1 MKGVVRSVCSEPL
14 RIGTRSSL
22 LAQTQTQWVANQLAS
37 KGIHVELQ
45 VVETK
50 GDMQRDTPITKIGG
64 DGVFVRELEQALLD
78 HRIDIAVHSMKD
90 LPTAETPGLVIPCVP
105 QRATPY
111 DVFVGRT
118 KPTLQELPSGSVV
131 GTSSIRRVVQ
141 LKGLRKDLV
150 IQPIRGNV
158 DTRLKKLD
166 SGKYDGLILAGAG
179 LERLDLA
186 DRITQ
191 FLKPPLFAPAIAQ
204 GALAVQTREDDRF
217 VRERILPISHEA
229 THESVLAERA
239 CLQTLAGGCL
249 APIAGWGRK
258 DSNNNV
264 SLDAW
269 VFEDCGE
276 EIVSIHASG
285 IADPSTESPRQL
297 GERVATSLIDKGATS
312 MLERIREP
320 PNE

>member
-1 MKGVVRSVCSEPL
+1 MKGVILSVCSEPL

-22 LAQTQTQWVANQLAS
+22 LAQTQTRWVANQLAS
-37 KGIHVELQ
+37 LGIHAEIQ

-50 GDMQRDTPITKIGG
+50 GDIQRDMPITKIGG
-64 DGVFVRELEQALLD
+64 DGVFVRELEQALLN
-78 HRIDIAVHSMKD
+78 HRIDMAVHSMKD
-90 LPTAETPGLVIPCVP
+90 LPTTETPGLCIPCVP
-105 QRATPY
+105 QRATPF
-111 DVFVGRT
+111 DAFIGRVN
-118 KPTLQELPSGSVV
+118 PTLQELSPGAVV

-141 LKGLRKDLV
+141 LKGFRKDLE
-150 IQPIRGNV
+150 IRPIRGNV

-166 SGKYDGLILAGAG
+166 SGEYDGLILAGAG
-179 LERLDLA
+179 LERLNLA

-191 FLKPPLFAPAIAQ
+191 LLKPPFFAPAVAQ
-204 GALAVQTREDDRF
+204 GALAVQIREDDPM
-217 VRERILPISHEA
+217 VRERVLAISHQA
-229 THESVLAERA
+229 TYESVLAERA

-258 DSNNNV
+258 DSDNTV

-276 EIVSIHASG
+276 KIVSIHASG
-285 IADPSTESPRQL
+285 IAELSNESPQDL
-297 GERVATSLIDKGATS
+297 GERIAVSLIDKGAES

-320 PNE
+320 PIS

>member
-1 MKGVVRSVCSEPL
+1 M
-14 RIGTRSSL
+14 
-22 LAQTQTQWVANQLAS
+22 QTLAS
-37 KGIHVELQ
+37 HKS
-45 VVETK
+45 
-50 GDMQRDTPITKIGG
+50 R
-64 DGVFVRELEQALLD
+64 
-78 HRIDIAVHSMKD
+78 HSMKD

-191 FLKPPLFAPAIAQ
+191 FLKPPLQ
-204 GALAVQTREDDRF
+204 QLNQ
-217 VRERILPISHEA
+217 ISK
-229 THESVLAERA
+229 
-239 CLQTLAGGCL
+239 C
-249 APIAGWGRK
+249 
-258 DSNNNV
+258 
-264 SLDAW
+264 
-269 VFEDCGE
+269 
-276 EIVSIHASG
+276 
-285 IADPSTESPRQL
+285 
-297 GERVATSLIDKGATS
+297 
-312 MLERIREP
+312 
-320 PNE
+320 